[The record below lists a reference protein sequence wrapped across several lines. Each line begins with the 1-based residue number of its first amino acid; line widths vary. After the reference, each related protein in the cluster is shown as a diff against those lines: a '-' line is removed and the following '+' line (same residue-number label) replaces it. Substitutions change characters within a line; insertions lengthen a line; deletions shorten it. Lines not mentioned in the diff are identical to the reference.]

1 MPTPY
6 TSGMII
12 MNKANLSYIAWI
24 VFILSAA
31 LGVGGDAIIRK
42 GLFGKSYLLI
52 TTGCL
57 VLAGYGLFVNTLKWD
72 FSKLLGVYVS
82 IFALISV
89 LFGKIFFHDTIS
101 IGTIVGIAFIVI
113 GGLVIHNFG

>member
-1 MPTPY
+1 MT
-6 TSGMII
+6 I
-12 MNKANLSYIAWI
+12 MDKMHLSYVAWI

-31 LGVGGDAIIRK
+31 LEVGGDAIIRK

-52 TTGCL
+52 ITGCL
-57 VLAGYGLFVNTLKWD
+57 ILSSYGLLVNTLKWD

-82 IFALISV
+82 VFALVSV
-89 LFGKIFFHDTIS
+89 LFGKIFFHDTVS
-101 IGTIVGIAFIVI
+101 VGTIIGIAFIVI